1 MHGYRLLV
9 RGGTPYPSAGQVAR
23 LVISAAYDGQTHLGI
38 PLYECRNGDG
48 QQVPCHSIELVA
60 ATGGGLRCADAATSP
75 SDQHPPIRVN
85 ERESMFLVADPPA
98 KKGEPRFEVTFTI
111 DGTKQLAVTARD
123 VQTGRLV
130 KEAVP
135 FFRLT

>member
-1 MHGYRLLV
+1 
-9 RGGTPYPSAGQVAR
+9 
-23 LVISAAYDGQTHLGI
+23 
-38 PLYECRNGDG
+38 
-48 QQVPCHSIELVA
+48 
-60 ATGGGLRCADAATSP
+60 
-75 SDQHPPIRVN
+75 
-85 ERESMFLVADPPA
+85 MFLVADPPA

-135 FFRLT
+135 LFRLT